1 MQTHD
6 EEQEQQGLKILDRI
20 RIGRTAWMYCPH
32 CRNEHLPAAK
42 QKFPGKDIVTL
53 DCGHE
58 RQPETLPGKPGAVS
72 FMEVQYNNK
81 RALELW
87 PILPSDN
94 FNAIAYYSEQ
104 RIRDGWE

>member
-20 RIGRTAWMYCPH
+20 RIGRKAWMYCPH
-32 CRNEHLPAAK
+32 CRNEQLPAAK
-42 QKFPGKDIVTL
+42 QKVPSKDIVTM

-58 RQPETLPGKPGAVS
+58 RQPETLPVRPGAVS

-94 FNAIAYYSEQ
+94 FNNLESYAAQ
-104 RIRDGWE
+104 QVRDRWE